1 LRAEK
6 EDSGPFC
13 EQMNHLGTL
22 SPRHLDVLHAIV
34 QNHIETGEP
43 VASRTIARKYP
54 MSPAS
59 IRSMM
64 ADLLEE
70 GYLSQP
76 HTSAGRVPTERAYE
90 SYVKTLFGS
99 RIVQTELD
107 RLQVEMQRAGTVEG
121 RIERSSKLL
130 SEITRT
136 FAIAAAIPTENQIL
150 DQVELLALPDR
161 RVLMV
166 VVTRDRMVRNKVI
179 TVDDYVSQDELVSI
193 RNYINYNF
201 GGWLLNNIHRELKR
215 RLDLESAAY
224 DAILKRVSVFYSLG
238 LLDLGSVPEVHVEGA
253 ENLIGLDLH
262 LTRERMRELFR
273 ALEEKKRVLQ
283 LLERFLEQRDGGLS
297 IKVGLSDLHPSMG
310 ELSLIG
316 VRLDLPNGLEAHVA
330 VIGPMRM
337 NYIRAVSA
345 VLHVGQAFKTSTM

>member
-1 LRAEK
+1 M
-6 EDSGPFC
+6 S
-13 EQMNHLGTL
+13 QLGTL
-22 SPRHLDVLHAIV
+22 SPRHLEVLHAIV
-34 QNHIETGEP
+34 QNYIETGEP
-43 VASRTIARKYP
+43 VASRTIALKYP

-59 IRSMM
+59 IRNTM

-76 HTSAGRVPTERAYE
+76 HTSAGRVPTERAYD
-90 SYVKTLFGS
+90 SYVKTLVGN
-99 RIVQTELD
+99 RLVQVELD
-107 RLQVEMQRAGTVEG
+107 RLQIEMQRAGTVEG

-130 SEITRT
+130 SEITRN
-136 FAIAAAIPTENQIL
+136 FGIAAAIPTENQIL
-150 DQVELLALPDR
+150 DQVELLALPDH

-179 TVDDYVSQDELVSI
+179 TVDDQVPQDELASI

-201 GGWLLNNIHRELKR
+201 GGWVLHNIHRELKR
-215 RLDLESAAY
+215 RLELESAAY
-224 DAILKRVSVFYSLG
+224 DAILKRVNLFYSRG
-238 LLDLGSVPEVHVEGA
+238 LLDLGLMPEVHFEGA

-283 LLERFLEQRDGGLS
+283 LLERFLEKSDGELS
-297 IKVGLSDLHPSMG
+297 IKVGLADLHPSMS

-316 VRLDLPNGLEAHVA
+316 VRLSLPNGLEAHVA
-330 VIGPMRM
+330 VLGPMRM
-337 NYIRAVSA
+337 NYNRAVSA
-345 VLHVGQAFKTSTM
+345 VLHVGQAFKTSAM

>member
-1 LRAEK
+1 M
-6 EDSGPFC
+6 S
-13 EQMNHLGTL
+13 HLGTL
-22 SPRHLDVLHAIV
+22 TARHVDVLHAIV
-34 QNHIETGEP
+34 QNYIETGEP

-59 IRSMM
+59 IRNMM

-76 HTSAGRVPTERAYE
+76 HTSAGRVPTERAYQ
-90 SYVKTLFGS
+90 SYVKTLLGS
-99 RIVQTELD
+99 RIVQAELD
-107 RLQVEMQRAGTVEG
+107 RLHIEIQRAGTVEG

-130 SEITRT
+130 TEITRN
-136 FAIAAAIPTENQIL
+136 FGIAAAIPTANQTL
-150 DQVELLALPDR
+150 DQVELISLPDR
-161 RVLMV
+161 RILMV

-179 TVDDYVSQDELVSI
+179 TVDDPMSHQELASI

-201 GGWLLNNIHRELKR
+201 SGWVLQNIHRELKR
-215 RLDLESAAY
+215 RFEMESATY
-224 DAILKRVSVFYSLG
+224 DAILKRVSLFYSKG
-238 LLDLGSVPEVHVEGA
+238 LLDLGLLPEVHFEGA

-283 LLERFLEQRDGGLS
+283 LLERFLEQRDGELA
-297 IKVGLSDLHPSMG
+297 IQVGLSEIHPSMS

-316 VRLDLPNGLEAHVA
+316 VRFGLPNGLEAHVA
-330 VIGPMRM
+330 VLGPMRM
-337 NYIRAVSA
+337 NYTRAISA
-345 VLHVGQAFKTSTM
+345 VLHVGQAFKSATK

>member
-1 LRAEK
+1 M
-6 EDSGPFC
+6 S
-13 EQMNHLGTL
+13 HLGTL
-22 SPRHLDVLHAIV
+22 SPRHLEVLHAIV
-34 QNHIETGEP
+34 QNYIETGEP

-59 IRSMM
+59 IRNMM

-76 HTSAGRVPTERAYE
+76 HTSAGRVPTEKAYE
-90 SYVKTLFGS
+90 SYAKTVVGS
-99 RIVQTELD
+99 RLVQVELD

-121 RIERSSKLL
+121 RIERSSKIL
-130 SEITRT
+130 SEITRN
-136 FAIAAAIPTENQIL
+136 FGIAAAIPTENQIL
-150 DQVELLALPDR
+150 DQVELIALPEK

-179 TVDDYVSQDELVSI
+179 TVDDQVPQDELVSI

-201 GGWLLNNIHRELKR
+201 GGWVLHNIHRELKR
-215 RLDLESAAY
+215 RLELESAAY
-224 DAILKRVSVFYSLG
+224 DAILKRVNLFYSRG
-238 LLDLGSVPEVHVEGA
+238 LLDLGLMPEVHFEGA

-283 LLERFLEQRDGGLS
+283 LLERFLEKSDSGFS
-297 IKVGLSDLHPSMG
+297 IKVGLSDLHPSMS
-310 ELSLIG
+310 ELALIG

-330 VIGPMRM
+330 VLGPMRM
-337 NYIRAVSA
+337 NYNRAVSA
-345 VLHVGQAFKTSTM
+345 VLHVGQAFKTSAM